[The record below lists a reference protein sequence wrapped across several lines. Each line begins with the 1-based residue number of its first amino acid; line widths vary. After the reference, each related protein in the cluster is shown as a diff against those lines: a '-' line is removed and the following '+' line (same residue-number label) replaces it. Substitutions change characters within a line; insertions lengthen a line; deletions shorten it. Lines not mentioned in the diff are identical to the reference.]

1 MKFIVRIDNQSFE
14 VEIDN
19 INERPIVAVVDG
31 KTYEVWPDNEMNG
44 ALQNGPALEKQ
55 QVIARPE
62 ATGSVPSGTG
72 RNIKVVRAPIPGVI
86 LNVQV
91 KTGDIVEIGQALFT
105 IEAMKMRNLIR
116 ASRTGEIGGS
126 YSLSQSKPT
135 RGPVWDSQETRF

>member
-1 MKFIVRIDNQSFE
+1 MKFIVRIDDQSFE
-14 VEIDN
+14 VVIDN

-44 ALQNGPALEKQ
+44 ALRNGPVSEKQ
-55 QVIARPE
+55 QVITRPE

-116 ASRTGEIGGS
+116 ASRTGEIGEIFASIGQTVNHNDPLLE
-126 YSLSQSKPT
+126 YT
-135 RGPVWDSQETRF
+135 E